1 LTIKRKQ
8 LQKYIL
14 LLFLFISLLAHT
26 QLPRR
31 GLIAYY
37 PFDNTSAADKS
48 GNGNNGNIIG
58 NVKHG
63 YDRFG
68 NSCGALDFDGA
79 TGYINVPNTS
89 SIQSPE
95 SEFSVSAWIKM
106 KPGKTPNIK
115 WITLICKG
123 IEPKETDNN
132 PQYRIQALE
141 GPQSTV
147 SINTDFTEY
156 WTQSLSFD
164 IWYFYTQVYDGNEVA
179 VYLDGQK
186 VWNFAYNKRLT
197 PNNAPLEIGRDIPG
211 STEFFCGSMDE
222 LRIFNKGLT
231 PNEVAALYNDQTGS
245 VFSNRFD
252 ITTLQNIVVKT
263 EPGKCFAKVSYT
275 EPRAISDCGTANV
288 QKVAGPT
295 SGSSFQVGRT
305 PLSFLATNDVGEQI
319 ISTYYVEVQDAEPPL
334 LACPNDIVV
343 KCSNTENSKKVD
355 YNLPAATD
363 NCGNAKV
370 EMLTGLASG
379 SNFPLGITNIKLK
392 ATDASGNATEC
403 FFKVIVEKE
412 KAAVAQVTPPPPAPP
427 IEEKPKPTPPPPP
440 PVVDNTPPS
449 ITCPKDITADC
460 ESGKSFAKV
469 DYVHPVAIKAGKTVQ
484 VKLIAGYES
493 GSNFPVGSTIV
504 KFEATDELDNKNEC
518 FFKVTV
524 LCATDEFRLK
534 CPDDIRKNNDAGKCG
549 AVVTYTAPE
558 IIGTAGATIAQTDGE
573 KSGSM
578 FKVGTS
584 DNTFKASHNG
594 VSKSCSFTVKVS
606 DNEEP
611 NISCP
616 DDKVIYVEADADGI
630 VVNYDKPTAT
640 DNCEV
645 EEMKLLDGLGSGSF
659 FPVGINTE
667 TYKATDKAGN
677 TRRCSFDVV
686 VKQKPSKTV
695 QKVPLVIDHK
705 LNIGSDSVITQ
716 QQPIVLSTC
725 NITLCIYDDAQEDG
739 DIVSV
744 VVNDKV
750 ILDKAPLQVLKNNN
764 LKEAYRI
771 PVLLKPNEVNYII
784 SKAWN
789 VGSISPNTLKIDVY
803 EGEIKDE
810 KMLRSMK
817 PIQSRKMSS
826 KPGLAGAILIQCK
839 N

>member
-1 LTIKRKQ
+1 M
-8 LQKYIL
+8 KYYFL
-14 LLFLFISLLAHT
+14 LNLLFVAFFSNA
-26 QLPRR
+26 QLPKR

-48 GNGNNGNIIG
+48 GNGNNGNISG
-58 NVKHG
+58 GVKHG

-68 NSCGALDFDGA
+68 NSCGAIDFDGVS
-79 TGYINVPNTS
+79 GFISVPNS
-89 SIQSPE
+89 NSLQSPE
-95 SEFSVSAWIKM
+95 DEFSVSAWIKM
-106 KPGKTPNIK
+106 KPGRTPNIK

-123 IEPKETDNN
+123 VESKETDNN
-132 PQYRIQALE
+132 PHYRIQALE

-147 SINTDFTEY
+147 SMNTDFTEY
-156 WTQSLSFD
+156 WTQKLNFD

-197 PNNAPLEIGRDIPG
+197 PNNAPVEIGRDIPG
-211 STEFFCGSMDE
+211 STEFFSGSMDE

-231 PNEVAALYNDQTGS
+231 ASEVSALYNDQTGAT
-245 VFSNRFD
+245 FSNRFD
-252 ITTLQNIVVKT
+252 MTVPANIVTKT
-263 EPGKCFAKVSYT
+263 DAGKCFAKVNYT
-275 EPRAISDCGTANV
+275 EPKVIADCGTASV
-288 QKVAGPT
+288 QKVAGPS

-305 PLSFLATNDVGEQI
+305 PLSFVATNDVGEQL
-319 ISTYYVEVQDAEPPL
+319 SATYYVEVQDAEPPTL
-334 LACPNDIVV
+334 TCPSDILV
-343 KCSNTENSKKVD
+343 KCGNDESSKNVD
-355 YNLPAATD
+355 YNLPKAND
-363 NCGNAKV
+363 NCGNATV
-370 EMLTGLASG
+370 EVVSGLASG
-379 SNFPLGITNIKLK
+379 SSFPLGVSNIKLK
-392 ATDASGNATEC
+392 ATDASGNVAEC
-403 FFKVIVEKE
+403 SFKVTVEKD
-412 KAAVAQVTPPPPAPP
+412 KPAAVQQTPPPPPP
-427 IEEKPKPTPPPPP
+427 VVDKPKPTPPPPPP

-449 ITCPKDITADC
+449 ITCLKDITADC
-460 ESGKSFAKV
+460 AQGQSFAKV
-469 DYVHPVAIKAGKTVQ
+469 DYMRPLATKGGKSIT

-493 GSNFPVGSTIV
+493 GSNFPIGSTIV
-504 KFEATDELDNKNEC
+504 KFEAVDELGNRNEC

-524 LCATDEFRLK
+524 LCTTDEFRLK
-534 CPDDIRKNNDAGKCG
+534 CTDDTRKNNDAGKCG
-549 AVVTYTAPE
+549 AAVTYTAPE
-558 IIGTAGATIAQTDGE
+558 IIGSGNPVITQIDGE
-573 KSGSM
+573 KSGSI
-578 FKVGTS
+578 FKVGTT
-584 DNTFKASHNG
+584 DNTFKASLNG
-594 VSKSCSFTVKVS
+594 VTKSCSFTVKVL

-616 DDKVIYVEADADGI
+616 EDKVIYVEADVDGVI
-630 VVNYDKPTAT
+630 VDYDKPTAT

-705 LNIGSDSVITQ
+705 LNIGSDSVIAQ
-716 QQPIVLSTC
+716 QKPILLNTC

-810 KMLRSMK
+810 KMLRTMR